1 MRTRRGE
8 VQKPR
13 DKRRENVTA
22 AAYLTRLRCFRCHV
36 FDSPP
41 PPIRSEQNKDRLINL
56 RVDANVAK
64 SSQTPTK
71 VNGVPRSEK
80 REGEKR
86 RRDGG
91 GEKIWGSNAS
101 LMRLLVVSAV
111 GAWHRRGAVSQPTK
125 NLQCLPHFS
134 SPVLSEDPTHTHG
147 EHTATHSRRTHI
159 VHGKSTMLVL
169 TKNRSVVSKKK

>member
-1 MRTRRGE
+1 MCTRRGE
-8 VQKPR
+8 VQKTR
-13 DKRRENVTA
+13 DKRRKNVNTA
-22 AAYLTRLRCFRCHV
+22 VYLTRLRCFRCHV

-56 RVDANVAK
+56 RVDVNVAK

-134 SPVLSEDPTHTHG
+134 SPVLSENPTHTHG
-147 EHTATHSRRTHI
+147 NTQRHTRAAHILCTANLRR
-159 VHGKSTMLVL
+159 S
-169 TKNRSVVSKKK
+169 S

>member
-1 MRTRRGE
+1 MCTRRGE
-8 VQKPR
+8 VQKRR
-13 DKRRENVTA
+13 DKRRKNVNTA
-22 AAYLTRLRCFRCHV
+22 VYLTHLRCFRCHV
-36 FDSPP
+36 FHSPLPP
-41 PPIRSEQNKDRLINL
+41 PVRSEQNKDRLINL
-56 RVDANVAK
+56 RVDVNVAK

-71 VNGVPRSEK
+71 VNGAPQSEK
-80 REGEKR
+80 RDGEKR

-147 EHTATHSRRTHI
+147 NTQRHAGAAHVLCTANLRR
-159 VHGKSTMLVL
+159 S
-169 TKNRSVVSKKK
+169 S